1 MSEPFINGSDQGFES
16 FLHQTSLTGLCTV
29 TLNVYSLYSTTL
41 QYSSNVINSQPNLN
55 LNFNS
60 TQKDEE
66 MELTTTAGKEVV
78 DVTIAVED
86 EVMKLPATAGK
97 EVVNVTFAV
106 EDENT

>member
-1 MSEPFINGSDQGFES
+1 M
-16 FLHQTSLTGLCTV
+16 

-66 MELTTTAGKEVV
+66 MELPTTAGKEVV
-78 DVTIAVED
+78 VTAQPNLNITQLKV
-86 EVMKLPATAGK
+86 G
-97 EVVNVTFAV
+97 VTL
-106 EDENT
+106 